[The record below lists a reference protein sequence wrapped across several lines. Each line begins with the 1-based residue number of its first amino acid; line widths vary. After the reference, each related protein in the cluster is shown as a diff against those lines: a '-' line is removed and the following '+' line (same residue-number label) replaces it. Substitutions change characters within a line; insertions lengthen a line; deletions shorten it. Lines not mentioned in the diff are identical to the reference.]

1 MSFRAF
7 HFDASRLHAVFE
19 PRKPRNPLLRVV
31 AGLVGLVVLGVM
43 LVVGLFVGTAML
55 LVGLGLRLAR
65 QRNRP
70 AARKRGVVEG
80 EYRIVGK
87 SGLPLA
93 R

>member
-1 MSFRAF
+1 MFASAFR
-7 HFDASRLHAVFE
+7 FDTSRLHAAFA
-19 PRKPRNPLLRVV
+19 PRKPRNPLLRLL
-31 AGLVGLVVLGVM
+31 AGLLGVVVLAAM

-55 LVGLGLRLAR
+55 LAGLGMRLAR
-65 QRNRP
+65 TRNRP
-70 AARKRGVVEG
+70 AARPRGVVEG

>member
-1 MSFRAF
+1 MPARFFR
-7 HFDASRLHAVFE
+7 FDASRLHAVFE

-43 LVVGLFVGTAML
+43 LVVGLFVGAAML
-55 LVGLGLRLAR
+55 LVGLALRLAR

-70 AARKRGVVEG
+70 VARSRDVVDG

-87 SGLPLA
+87 PGLPLA

>member
-1 MSFRAF
+1 MPARFFR
-7 HFDASRLHAVFE
+7 FDASRLHAVFE
-19 PRKPRNPLLRVV
+19 PRKPRNPLLRVL
-31 AGLVGLVVLGVM
+31 AGLVGLVVLAGM

-55 LVGLGLRLAR
+55 LAGLGLRLLR

-70 AARKRGVVEG
+70 AARPRDVVEG

-87 SGLPLA
+87 PGLPLA